1 MADVTLRHVY
11 KVYDGGVRAVN
22 DFDLEIK
29 DKEFVVFVGPSGC
42 GKSTTLRMIAGLEEI
57 TAGQLYIDGELMNE
71 VEPKNRDIAMVFQ
84 SYALYPHM
92 TVYENMAFGLKL
104 RHTPREEIDRR
115 VKAAAEILEISEL
128 LSRKPKALSGGQRQ
142 RVALG
147 RTIVRHP
154 KVFLLD
160 EPLSNLDAKLRVSM
174 RSEITKLH
182 EKLETTFIY
191 VTHDQTEAM
200 TMGNRIVVMKDGFIQ
215 QADTPITLFEDPCNL
230 FVATFLGSP
239 QMNIID
245 AELFMDGK
253 QLKAKLNGLDDM
265 VVTFPEVKAK
275 QLANKKYI
283 GQKVLLG
290 IRPEHV
296 RPNEGD
302 IQAHIEVVEHL
313 GDESILY
320 CKMENRKD
328 QFIVKIPFNSKIHA
342 NEDVNVEFNMEHV
355 YLFDAET
362 HKAIMG
368 IPHEDEI
375 PVRINNNIVSIGE
388 QDLVLEPE
396 FVKHLLDSAFD
407 NDVNLAIKPEYVS
420 LTRPMVGN
428 EIPVLVNNNVL
439 NIGNQRFIIDKNN
452 MAALYDKVFTEDM
465 VLVTR
470 PWHISLEEMKDAL
483 DIKAKVV
490 KFEEDEKT
498 QVVSFAI
505 DGVEGIY
512 KVEIAKPEVEAPEQ
526 SEDAPVEEEPVEVE
540 PPYKEGDEVTVYI
553 PYDKFEVLPEN
564 RLALKVKAKVEFM
577 EQKTDYQAVYF
588 SLEGVEG
595 YFAFK
600 MRNDEKVPLGKV
612 VDVYLPYERIKIYD
626 QEHNKV
632 NSREVVYE
640 NSGTATVKVNNGVMK
655 IKVGNFTLEYP
666 SKEEISDG
674 QYEIVFKQD
683 KLVPIYT
690 RKMLKAM
697 NKLKKAE
704 EEKQPV
710 EEAPVEEPAEEP
722 VEVEALVEEQATEE
736 APVEEAPVE
745 APEEVA
751 KEEVIPEEQP
761 AEEPKKKERVFY
773 NEIKVSAYDEDVLG
787 DKLLVYVQIPGC
799 TGYSSLV
806 VDNSFSVYKMPK
818 FKMYVPEDAFELK
831 PIK

>member
-104 RHTPREEIDRR
+104 RHTPKEEIDKR

-245 AELFMDGK
+245 AELFMDDK
-253 QLKAKLNGLDDM
+253 ELKAKLNGLDNM

-283 GQKVLLG
+283 GQHVLLG

-296 RPNEGD
+296 RPNKGD
-302 IQAHIEVVEHL
+302 LDAFIEVVEHL

-328 QFIVKIPFNSKIHA
+328 PFIIKIPFNSKIHA
-342 NEDVNVEFNMEHV
+342 NVDVKVEFDMNHV

-375 PVRINNNIVSIGE
+375 PVRINNNILSMGKQDFALE
-388 QDLVLEPE
+388 QD
-396 FVKHLLDSAFD
+396 FVKHLLDDAFD
-407 NDVNLAIKPEYVS
+407 KDVNLAIKPEYIS
-420 LTRPMVGN
+420 
-428 EIPVLVNNNVL
+428 LVN
-439 NIGNQRFIIDKNN
+439 
-452 MAALYDKVFTEDM
+452 
-465 VLVTR
+465 
-470 PWHISLEEMKDAL
+470 PEEG
-483 DIKAKVV
+483 
-490 KFEEDEKT
+490 EENK
-498 QVVSFAI
+498 
-505 DGVEGIY
+505 
-512 KVEIAKPEVEAPEQ
+512 
-526 SEDAPVEEEPVEVE
+526 
-540 PPYKEGDEVTVYI
+540 
-553 PYDKFEVLPEN
+553 
-564 RLALKVKAKVEFM
+564 ALKVRAKVEFM

-588 SLEGVEG
+588 SLEGVDG

-600 MRNDEKVPLGKV
+600 MANDEKAPLGKE
-612 VDVYLPYERIKIYD
+612 VDLYLPYQRIKVYD
-626 QEHNKV
+626 QDHNKV
-632 NSREVVYE
+632 NSREYVYRNE
-640 NSGTATVKVNNGVMK
+640 GIANVTTKNG
-655 IKVGNFTLEYP
+655 ITRINVGGSTLVY
-666 SKEEISDG
+666 KDLGYHDG
-674 QYEIVFKQD
+674 QYQITFKQD
-683 KLVPIYT
+683 KLLPIYS
-690 RKMLKAM
+690 RKMMKA
-697 NKLKKAE
+697 NPEL
-704 EEKQPV
+704 KQPV
-710 EEAPVEEPAEEP
+710 MD
-722 VEVEALVEEQATEE
+722 TNS
-736 APVEEAPVE
+736 
-745 APEEVA
+745 
-751 KEEVIPEEQP
+751 
-761 AEEPKKKERVFY
+761 R
-773 NEIKVSAYDEDVLG
+773 IKVSAYDEDVLG
-787 DKLLVYVQIPGC
+787 DKLLVYVQVAGFDI
-799 TGYSSLV
+799 YSSFV
-806 VDNSFSVYKMPK
+806 VDNKFSVYKMPK
-818 FKMYVPEDAFELK
+818 FEMYVPKDAFTLK

>member
-57 TAGQLYIDGELMNE
+57 TAGQLYIDGQLMNE

-92 TVYENMAFGLKL
+92 TVYDNMAFGLKL

-115 VKAAAEILEISEL
+115 VRAAAEILEISEL
-128 LSRKPKALSGGQRQ
+128 LTRKPKALSGGQRQ

-147 RTIVRHP
+147 RTIVRDP

-253 QLKAKLNGLDDM
+253 NLKAKLNGLDNM
-265 VVTFPEVKAK
+265 VVTFPDIKAK

-302 IQAHIEVVEHL
+302 LKAFIEVVEHL

-328 QFIVKIPFNSKIHA
+328 PFIIKIPFNSKIHA
-342 NEDVNVEFNMEHV
+342 NEEINVAFNMDHI
-355 YLFDAET
+355 YMFDADT

-375 PVRINNNIVSIGE
+375 PVRINNNLMQVGE
-388 QDLVLEPE
+388 QEVALEKT
-396 FVKHLLDSAFD
+396 FTNHLLDSAFD
-407 NDVNLAIKPEYVS
+407 NDIRLAIKPDYVS
-420 LTRPMVGN
+420 LTKPVKEN
-428 EIPVLVNNNVL
+428 EFEIGLANNVIKL
-439 NIGNQRFIIDKNN
+439 GEQELIVDQNHLAR
-452 MAALYDKVFTEDM
+452 LYDKVFEEKM
-465 VLVTR
+465 VMTIKG
-470 PWHISLEEMKDAL
+470 HDISLAKVDDAYLLKAVTKEVTIKDGLMNASFIL
-483 DIKAKVV
+483 KGLEQPLLAKGITAQDIKEG
-490 KFEEDEKT
+490 EEVDIYVPME
-498 QVVSFAI
+498 AI
-505 DGVEGIY
+505 DVH
-512 KVEIAKPEVEAPEQ
+512 PEEKLA
-526 SEDAPVEEEPVEVE
+526 
-540 PPYKEGDEVTVYI
+540 
-553 PYDKFEVLPEN
+553 
-564 RLALKVKAKVEFM
+564 LALKGKFEFV

-588 SLEGVEG
+588 SLKGVEG
-595 YFAFK
+595 YFAIK
-600 MRNDEKVPLGKV
+600 VANGEKVELGKEV
-612 VDVYLPYERIKIYD
+612 ELYLPYQRIKLYD
-626 QEHNKV
+626 QDHNKI
-632 NSREVVYE
+632 NSREVVYS
-640 NSGTATVKVNNGVMK
+640 NDGIATVKTVNGMMK
-655 IKVGNFTLEYP
+655 INVGGVTLTYP
-666 SKEEISDG
+666 NNKNYADG
-674 QYEIVFKQD
+674 QYEITFKQD
-683 KLVPIYT
+683 KLMPIFSN
-690 RKMLKAM
+690 KMLK
-697 NKLKKAE
+697 NNDKLSNPE
-704 EEKQPV
+704 M
-710 EEAPVEEPAEEP
+710 EAPN
-722 VEVEALVEEQATEE
+722 
-736 APVEEAPVE
+736 
-745 APEEVA
+745 
-751 KEEVIPEEQP
+751 K
-761 AEEPKKKERVFY
+761 
-773 NEIKVSAYDEDVLG
+773 IKVSAYDEDVLG
-787 DKLLVYVQIPGC
+787 DKLLIYVQIPGC
-799 TGYSSLV
+799 GLYASLV
-806 VDNSFSVYKMPK
+806 VPNNFSVYKMPK
-818 FKMYVPEDAFELK
+818 FEMYVPSDAFTLK
-831 PIK
+831 AIK

>member
-42 GKSTTLRMIAGLEEI
+42 GKSTTLRMIAGLEDI
-57 TAGQLYIDGELMNE
+57 TAGQLYIDGQLMNE

-92 TVYENMAFGLKL
+92 TVYDNMAFGLKL
-104 RHTPREEIDRR
+104 RHTPREEIDKR
-115 VKAAAEILEISEL
+115 VRAAAEILEISEL
-128 LSRKPKALSGGQRQ
+128 LTRKPKALSGGQRQ

-147 RTIVRHP
+147 RTIVRDP

-239 QMNIID
+239 QMNIVD

-253 QLKAKLNGLDDM
+253 ELKAKLNGLDNM
-265 VVTFPEVKAK
+265 VVTFPEIKAK

-302 IQAHIEVVEHL
+302 LKAFIEVVEHL

-328 QFIVKIPFNSKIHA
+328 PFIIKIPFNSKIHA
-342 NEDVNVEFNMEHV
+342 NEEINVAFNMDHI
-355 YLFDAET
+355 YMFDADT

-375 PVRINNNIVSIGE
+375 PVRIVNNLMQVGE
-388 QDLVLEPE
+388 QEVVLEKT
-396 FVKHLLDSAFD
+396 FVNHLLDSAFD
-407 NDVNLAIKPEYVS
+407 NDIRLAIKPEYVS
-420 LTRPMVGN
+420 LTKPIREN
-428 EIPVLVNNNVL
+428 EFEIGLANNVIKLGEQEL
-439 NIGNQRFIIDKNN
+439 NIDQNHLAR
-452 MAALYDKVFTEDM
+452 LYNKVFEEKM
-465 VLVTR
+465 VMTIKG
-470 PWHISLEEMKDAL
+470 HDISLAKVDDAYLLKAVVKEVVVKDGLMNASFML
-483 DIKAKVV
+483 KGLEQPLLAKGITAQDIKEG
-490 KFEEDEKT
+490 EEVDIYVPME
-498 QVVSFAI
+498 AI
-505 DGVEGIY
+505 DVH
-512 KVEIAKPEVEAPEQ
+512 PEEKLA
-526 SEDAPVEEEPVEVE
+526 
-540 PPYKEGDEVTVYI
+540 
-553 PYDKFEVLPEN
+553 
-564 RLALKVKAKVEFM
+564 LALKGKFEFV

-588 SLEGVEG
+588 SLKGVEG
-595 YFAFK
+595 YFAIK
-600 MRNDEKVPLGKV
+600 VANGEKVELGKEV
-612 VDVYLPYERIKIYD
+612 ELYLPYRRIKLYD
-626 QEHNKV
+626 QDHNKI
-632 NSREVVYE
+632 NSREVVYS
-640 NSGTATVKVNNGVMK
+640 NDGIATVKTVNGMMK
-655 IKVGNFTLEYP
+655 INVGGATLTYP
-666 SKEEISDG
+666 NNKNYADG
-674 QYEIVFKQD
+674 QYEITFKQD
-683 KLVPIYT
+683 KLMPIFSN
-690 RKMLKAM
+690 KMLK
-697 NKLKKAE
+697 NNDKLSNPE
-704 EEKQPV
+704 M
-710 EEAPVEEPAEEP
+710 EAPN
-722 VEVEALVEEQATEE
+722 
-736 APVEEAPVE
+736 
-745 APEEVA
+745 
-751 KEEVIPEEQP
+751 K
-761 AEEPKKKERVFY
+761 
-773 NEIKVSAYDEDVLG
+773 IKVSAYDEDVLG
-787 DKLLVYVQIPGC
+787 DKLLIYVQIPGC
-799 TGYSSLV
+799 GLYASLV
-806 VDNSFSVYKMPK
+806 VPNNFSVYKMPK
-818 FKMYVPEDAFELK
+818 FEMYVPSDAFTLK

>member
-57 TAGQLYIDGELMNE
+57 TAGQLYIDGQLMNE

-92 TVYENMAFGLKL
+92 TVYDNMAFGLKL
-104 RHTPREEIDRR
+104 RHTPKEEIDKR
-115 VKAAAEILEISEL
+115 VRAAAEILEISEL
-128 LSRKPKALSGGQRQ
+128 LTRKPKALSGGQRQ

-147 RTIVRHP
+147 RTIVRDP

-253 QLKAKLNGLDDM
+253 QLKAKLNGLDNM
-265 VVTFPEVKAK
+265 VVTFTDIKAK

-302 IQAHIEVVEHL
+302 LKAFIEVVEHL

-328 QFIVKIPFNSKIHA
+328 PFIIKIPFNSKIHA
-342 NEDVNVEFNMEHV
+342 NEEINVAFNMDHI
-355 YLFDAET
+355 YMFDADT

-375 PVRINNNIVSIGE
+375 PVRINNNLMQVGE
-388 QDLVLEPE
+388 QEVVLEKT
-396 FVKHLLDSAFD
+396 FTNHLLDSAFD
-407 NDVNLAIKPEYVS
+407 NDIRLAIKPDYVS
-420 LTRPMVGN
+420 LTKPIREN
-428 EIPVLVNNNVL
+428 EFEIGLSNNVIKLGEQEL
-439 NIGNQRFIIDKNN
+439 NVDQNHLARF
-452 MAALYDKVFTEDM
+452 YDKVFEEKM
-465 VLVTR
+465 VMTIKG
-470 PWHISLEEMKDAL
+470 HDISLAKVDDAYLLKAIVKEVMIKDGLMNASFVL
-483 DIKAKVV
+483 KGLEQPLLAKGITAQDIKEG
-490 KFEEDEKT
+490 EEVDIYVPME
-498 QVVSFAI
+498 AI
-505 DGVEGIY
+505 DVH
-512 KVEIAKPEVEAPEQ
+512 PEEKLA
-526 SEDAPVEEEPVEVE
+526 
-540 PPYKEGDEVTVYI
+540 
-553 PYDKFEVLPEN
+553 
-564 RLALKVKAKVEFM
+564 LALKGKFEFV

-588 SLEGVEG
+588 SLKGVEG
-595 YFAFK
+595 YFAIK
-600 MRNDEKVPLGKV
+600 VANGEKVELGKEV
-612 VDVYLPYERIKIYD
+612 ELYLPYRRIKLYD
-626 QEHNKV
+626 QDHNKI
-632 NSREVVYE
+632 NSREVVYS
-640 NSGTATVKVNNGVMK
+640 NDGIATVKTVNGMMK
-655 IKVGNFTLEYP
+655 INVGGATLTYP
-666 SKEEISDG
+666 NNKNYADG
-674 QYEIVFKQD
+674 QYEITFKQD
-683 KLVPIYT
+683 KLMPIFSN
-690 RKMLKAM
+690 KMLK
-697 NKLKKAE
+697 NNDKLSNPE
-704 EEKQPV
+704 M
-710 EEAPVEEPAEEP
+710 EAPN
-722 VEVEALVEEQATEE
+722 
-736 APVEEAPVE
+736 
-745 APEEVA
+745 
-751 KEEVIPEEQP
+751 K
-761 AEEPKKKERVFY
+761 
-773 NEIKVSAYDEDVLG
+773 IKVSAYDEDVLG
-787 DKLLVYVQIPGC
+787 DKLLIYVQIPGC
-799 TGYSSLV
+799 GLYASLV
-806 VDNSFSVYKMPK
+806 VPNNFSVYKMPK
-818 FKMYVPEDAFELK
+818 FEMYVPSDAFELK
-831 PIK
+831 AIK

>member
-57 TAGQLYIDGELMNE
+57 TAGQLYIDGQLMNE

-92 TVYENMAFGLKL
+92 TVYDNMAFGLKL
-104 RHTPREEIDRR
+104 RHTPKEEIDKR
-115 VKAAAEILEISEL
+115 VRAAAEILEISEL
-128 LSRKPKALSGGQRQ
+128 LTRKPKALSGGQRQ

-147 RTIVRHP
+147 RTIVRDP

-253 QLKAKLNGLDDM
+253 QLKAKLNGLDNM
-265 VVTFPEVKAK
+265 VVTFTDIKAK

-302 IQAHIEVVEHL
+302 LKAFIEVVEHL

-328 QFIVKIPFNSKIHA
+328 PFIIKIPFNSKIHA
-342 NEDVNVEFNMEHV
+342 NEEINVAFNMDHI
-355 YLFDAET
+355 YMFDADT

-375 PVRINNNIVSIGE
+375 PVRINNNLMQVGE
-388 QDLVLEPE
+388 QDIVLEKD
-396 FVKHLLDSAFD
+396 FVDHLLDSAFNAD
-407 NDVNLAIKPEYVS
+407 IKLAIKPDYI
-420 LTRPMVGN
+420 T
-428 EIPVLVNNNVL
+428 L
-439 NIGNQRFIIDKNN
+439 N
-452 MAALYDKVFTEDM
+452 
-465 VLVTR
+465 
-470 PWHISLEEMKDAL
+470 
-483 DIKAKVV
+483 
-490 KFEEDEKT
+490 
-498 QVVSFAI
+498 
-505 DGVEGIY
+505 
-512 KVEIAKPEVEAPEQ
+512 KPE
-526 SEDAPVEEEPVEVE
+526 SEEE
-540 PPYKEGDEVTVYI
+540 KAIT
-553 PYDKFEVLPEN
+553 
-564 RLALKVKAKVEFM
+564 LKGKLEFI

-588 SLEGVEG
+588 SLAGIEG
-595 YFAFK
+595 YFAIK
-600 MRNDEKVPLGKV
+600 IANGEKVALGKEV
-612 VDVYLPYERIKIYD
+612 ELYLPYQRVKLYD
-626 QEHNKV
+626 EKHNKV
-632 NSREVVYE
+632 NSREIIHP
-640 NSGTATVKVNNGVMK
+640 NNGVCTVKTVNGMVK
-655 IKVGNFTLEYP
+655 INVGDATLTYP
-666 SKEEISDG
+666 NSENYADG
-674 QYEIVFKQD
+674 RYEITFKQD
-683 KLVPIYT
+683 KLVPIFSK
-690 RKMLKAM
+690 KMLKN
-697 NKLKKAE
+697 NKALTNPE
-704 EEKQPV
+704 M
-710 EEAPVEEPAEEP
+710 EAPN
-722 VEVEALVEEQATEE
+722 
-736 APVEEAPVE
+736 
-745 APEEVA
+745 
-751 KEEVIPEEQP
+751 K
-761 AEEPKKKERVFY
+761 
-773 NEIKVSAYDEDVLG
+773 IKVSAYDEDVLG
-787 DKLLVYVQIPGC
+787 DELLIYVQIPGFEH
-799 TGYSSLV
+799 YASFV
-806 VDNSFSVYKMPK
+806 VPNNFSVYKMPK
-818 FKMYVPEDAFELK
+818 FEMYVPSDAFELK
-831 PIK
+831 AIK

>member
-751 KEEVIPEEQP
+751 KEEAIPEEQP